1 MIRRPPRSTRTD
13 TLFPYTTLFR
23 SLRRQGRAG
32 EGCLS
37 DQHEPWAPP
46 PGLPLPSQGEGPKL
60 AAEAAPTRA
69 MAMSVSLQKL
79 RALRREVGSASP
91 PSRPSPGVT
100 GTESRPNDHEPHDP
114 RRRGEPPRPTRRP
127 IDHLRDR
134 NTGLEG

>member
-91 PSRPSPGVT
+91 PSRASPAVKIGRAPH
-100 GTESRPNDHEPHDP
+100 TE
-114 RRRGEPPRPTRRP
+114 RGCWYV
-127 IDHLRDR
+127 
-134 NTGLEG
+134 

>member
-91 PSRPSPGVT
+91 PSRRSDEHTPELQSLHRTSYVVFCLQKKN
-100 GTESRPNDHEPHDP
+100 EAI
-114 RRRGEPPRPTRRP
+114 
-127 IDHLRDR
+127 IDA
-134 NTGLEG
+134 NTL